1 MKKHHKS
8 TMTIMDFQKRYN
20 TEEACRDALFK
31 MRYPNGFHCPK
42 CGCSKFCFINTRGK
56 YQCKECRHQSSVTS
70 GTVMDRTHL
79 KLTIWLWAMYLF
91 ANDKRGCSAMQLS
104 KQLGIRYSSAWFLL
118 QRLRKAMQNRD
129 EKYMLEG
136 VVELDDS
143 YFGSPTKGGKRG
155 RGTDKM
161 KVIVALQTNEG
172 KPKYLKMKKL
182 ENLRG
187 TTIGKYANANIKE
200 GSRIESDAAS
210 SYKKP
215 LAEKYMHHYEVFDPN
230 GQHLVWLHTMISN
243 AKSFIQGTYHGIASK
258 HADLYLTEFCFRFNR
273 RFFHETLFERLALAA
288 VNAPICRFKSLVT
301 NS

>member
-1 MKKHHKS
+1 
-8 TMTIMDFQKRYN
+8 
-20 TEEACRDALFK
+20 
-31 MRYPNGFHCPK
+31 
-42 CGCSKFCFINTRGK
+42 
-56 YQCKECRHQSSVTS
+56 
-70 GTVMDRTHL
+70 MDRTHL

-182 ENLRG
+182 GNYSDTLSINRQG
-187 TTIGKYANANIKE
+187 LIHDSTANRYKTRNAMF
-200 GSRIESDAAS
+200 DS
-210 SYKKP
+210 S
-215 LAEKYMHHYEVFDPN
+215 
-230 GQHLVWLHTMISN
+230 
-243 AKSFIQGTYHGIASK
+243 
-258 HADLYLTEFCFRFNR
+258 
-273 RFFHETLFERLALAA
+273 A
-288 VNAPICRFKSLVT
+288 VI
-301 NS
+301 

>member
-1 MKKHHKS
+1 MNKHHKS

-136 VVELDDS
+136 FVNWMILILGHLQKVE
-143 YFGSPTKGGKRG
+143 
-155 RGTDKM
+155 
-161 KVIVALQTNEG
+161 
-172 KPKYLKMKKL
+172 
-182 ENLRG
+182 
-187 TTIGKYANANIKE
+187 NADVERIK
-200 GSRIESDAAS
+200 
-210 SYKKP
+210 
-215 LAEKYMHHYEVFDPN
+215 
-230 GQHLVWLHTMISN
+230 
-243 AKSFIQGTYHGIASK
+243 
-258 HADLYLTEFCFRFNR
+258 
-273 RFFHETLFERLALAA
+273 
-288 VNAPICRFKSLVT
+288 
-301 NS
+301 